1 MHNLFKINTVLVT
14 VACTCLA
21 GNVLAGEVNT
31 CSNNSQPQD
40 ICPVAL
46 DKKKAT
52 TVKSPSENRSCN
64 LYTEVSQPKEKDE
77 TEIFTRLQSS
87 PDFDTT
93 QVTLMLLGMVIVTI
107 LLNQNRYEKDS
118 NWKESDSINQAKSR
132 SQKKLLSLV
141 KSPETAKRLFLS
153 TQSKCPECSANWLL
167 EKIIYDLEG
176 DRRAY

>member
-1 MHNLFKINTVLVT
+1 MHNLFKINTVLAT

-31 CSNNSQPQD
+31 CSNNSQSQD

-46 DKKKAT
+46 DNKKAT
-52 TVKSPSENRSCN
+52 TVKSPSENRYSN
-64 LYTEVSQPKEKDE
+64 FYTEVSQQKEKDE

-87 PDFDTT
+87 PNFDST

-107 LLNQNRYEKDS
+107 LLNQNRDETGS
-118 NWKESDSINQAKSR
+118 NWKKSDSINQTKYR
-132 SQKKLLSLV
+132 LQKKLMSLV

-153 TQSKCPECSANWLL
+153 TQTKYPERSANWLL
-167 EKIIYDLEG
+167 EKIIYDLER